1 MNTYTDLLPLL
12 IGDGNQEEKT
22 KAYNLLLERVV
33 RTVGKKCISAE
44 EHSEAETIAH
54 EVLSDFLMR
63 AKIQGWP
70 RLENRNDAFQILS
83 LKTMELLVDRR
94 RLENAQK
101 RGGGLNRHTLLD
113 DLEDEQISSISELEI
128 QEEVQ
133 KVLDSVPTPIHQKLL
148 RCVFEG
154 KNQKE
159 CAKEL
164 SVHPRT
170 ISRKLE
176 EIRDLCLRNEDD

>member
-12 IGDGNQEEKT
+12 IGDGNQDEKT
-22 KAYNLLLERVV
+22 RVYNLLLERVIKNV
-33 RTVGKKCISAE
+33 AKKCTSAQ
-44 EHSEAETIAH
+44 EHSDGENIAR
-54 EVLSDFLMR
+54 EVLSDFMMR

-70 RLENRNDAFQILS
+70 RLENRKDAFQILS
-83 LKTMELLVDRR
+83 LKAMEHLVDRR
-94 RLENAQK
+94 RVENAKK
-101 RGGGLNRHTLLD
+101 RGGGLNRHSLLD
-113 DLEDEQISSISELEI
+113 DLQDEQISSISELEI

-133 KVLDSVPTPIHQKLL
+133 KVLDSVPTPLHLKLL
-148 RCVFEG
+148 HCIVEG
-154 KNQKE
+154 KNQKA

-176 EIRDLCLRNEDD
+176 EIRDLCLRSEGD